1 VVRIYPQAGIFSI
14 RERPAGLKSTA
25 QPTWLARMAGAAQ
38 SAGGA
43 KRPRR
48 SDFICSADVTS
59 ALHIGHIGL

>member
-1 VVRIYPQAGIFSI
+1 MG
-14 RERPAGLKSTA
+14 
-25 QPTWLARMAGAAQ
+25 GAAQ